1 MSLTRWAVWKHK
13 NRLLTSFWT
22 QVGGNG
28 WFKETG
34 NPNVFPKFLLSLF
47 CSWEMQFYF
56 YPGKSV
62 QGRLKP
68 AITNIVTRAVQ
79 QATVPTGALMCLE
92 GRQMPSLE
100 AKRWV
105 LMSLKGGRAVAAT
118 KQAVTVWV
126 TVWILFFFLISERTE
141 YLATRQCFKKQE
153 VEISGTSWYC
163 YYHSTSKHKGAK
175 VCNLV
180 KCQSPF
186 VNNERNALSNE

>member
-1 MSLTRWAVWKHK
+1 MIYCISLTLWAVWKHK

-22 QVGGNG
+22 QVGGNA

-47 CSWEMQFYF
+47 CSRETQSSF

-68 AITNIVTRAVQ
+68 ANTSIVTRAVQ
-79 QATVPTGALMCLE
+79 QAAAPTRALMCLE
-92 GRQMPSLE
+92 GKQMPSLE

-105 LMSLKGGRAVAAT
+105 PTSLKVGRAVAAT

-126 TVWILFFFLISERTE
+126 TVWIIIFFLISERTE
-141 YLATRQCFKKQE
+141 YLASLMLQE
-153 VEISGTSWYC
+153 AGGRNWGYTSVLFLPLHEQTQRCKTLY
-163 YYHSTSKHKGAK
+163 
-175 VCNLV
+175 L
-180 KCQSPF
+180 
-186 VNNERNALSNE
+186 